1 MAESM
6 LGRDKCIP
14 VTSEFGINVAYAF
27 IIFFDVTLKWSLEN
41 AKLNYCGK
49 EEEKDCLGV
58 RLGLRLLLFS

>member
-1 MAESM
+1 
-6 LGRDKCIP
+6 
-14 VTSEFGINVAYAF
+14 VAYAF